1 MLCKKLKIL
10 LIEDDKIEIIKL
22 KRAIS
27 KEFSDYKISLSKNGS
42 EALFIL
48 ENSFIDIILIDLN
61 IPDTN
66 VIDFLLFVKSNPKLK
81 HIPIII
87 LTAYTND
94 KDIKG
99 YYKLGIAGYLLKP
112 LKYENY
118 QIKINTILKYWSLN
132 EFILH

>member
-87 LTAYTND
+87 LTASTND

-99 YYKLGIAGYLLKP
+99 YYKLGIAGYLLKS
-112 LKYENY
+112 LKYEHY
-118 QIKINTILKYWSLN
+118 QMKINTILKYWSLN